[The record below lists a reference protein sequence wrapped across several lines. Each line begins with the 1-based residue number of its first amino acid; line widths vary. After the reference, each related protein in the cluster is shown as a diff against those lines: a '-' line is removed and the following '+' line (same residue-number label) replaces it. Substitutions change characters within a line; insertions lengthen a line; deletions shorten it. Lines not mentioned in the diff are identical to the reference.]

1 MGSCHC
7 TRSRGG
13 ERGTL
18 VAEVP
23 VAQRA
28 EASGLENRRARRW
41 LHRPGPQGAHNP
53 SSLTPCETLLDPL
66 PRMSPEK
73 GEACRTGGAN
83 PSPHRSAPRCL
94 PRDSC
99 LRRPW

>member
-23 VAQRA
+23 VAQQT
-28 EASGLENRRARRW
+28 EALGLENRRARRW
-41 LHRPGPQGAHNP
+41 LHRPGPQAP
-53 SSLTPCETLLDPL
+53 TTPA
-66 PRMSPEK
+66 R
-73 GEACRTGGAN
+73 
-83 PSPHRSAPRCL
+83 
-94 PRDSC
+94 
-99 LRRPW
+99 